1 MRLEGKLIRLRAVE
15 PDDVEPMYR
24 WENDPAVWHVSGTL
38 APFSRHQLQRFV
50 DEQQFDIYQ
59 TRQMRLII
67 EALDETHRRMPAFA
81 ADKITSLAD
90 IAMYTDADDVP
101 LHKVLTSL
109 KELEQGKPASI
120 DYRKASGD
128 ELREYFAKVLPDFDR
143 DRVHNSDIKKL
154 LQWYNILI
162 ANGITDFDEE
172 LKPTEGDNIDNRLE
186 QAAEEA

>member
-1 MRLEGKLIRLRAVE
+1 MLQTILAISGKPGLYKLVSRAK
-15 PDDVEPMYR
+15 
-24 WENDPAVWHVSGTL
+24 NS
-38 APFSRHQLQRFV
+38 
-50 DEQQFDIYQ
+50 
-59 TRQMRLII
+59 LII

-81 ADKITSLAD
+81 ADRITSLAD

-120 DYRKASGD
+120 DYRKSSGD

-143 DRVHNSDIKKL
+143 DRVHNSDRKKL

>member
-1 MRLEGKLIRLRAVE
+1 MSRAK
-15 PDDVEPMYR
+15 
-24 WENDPAVWHVSGTL
+24 NS
-38 APFSRHQLQRFV
+38 
-50 DEQQFDIYQ
+50 
-59 TRQMRLII
+59 LII

-109 KELEQGKPASI
+109 KDLEQGKPASI